1 MADLF
6 RIMDLEALIPELDF
20 YASRS
25 SGPGGQNVNKVNTK
39 VELRFDVKNSSVLSE
54 EEKNLLLVKLK
65 TRINNEGILIITSQ
79 EDRSQL
85 KNKENTIA
93 KLYALITRALTPQ
106 KPRRPTRPTAA
117 SKLKRLTA
125 KKKTGEKKSLR
136 KPPLE

>member
-1 MADLF
+1 
-6 RIMDLEALIPELDF
+6 MDLESLIPELNF

-25 SGPGGQNVNKVNTK
+25 SGPGGQNVNKVNTR
-39 VELRFDVKNSSVLSE
+39 VELRFDVMNSSVLSE
-54 EEKNLLLVKLK
+54 DEKNLLLVKLK

-85 KNKENTIA
+85 KNKENAIA
-93 KLYALITRALTPQ
+93 KFNAMITRALTPQ
-106 KPRRPTRPTAA
+106 KPRRPTKPTAA
-117 SKLKRLTA
+117 SKLKRLTK